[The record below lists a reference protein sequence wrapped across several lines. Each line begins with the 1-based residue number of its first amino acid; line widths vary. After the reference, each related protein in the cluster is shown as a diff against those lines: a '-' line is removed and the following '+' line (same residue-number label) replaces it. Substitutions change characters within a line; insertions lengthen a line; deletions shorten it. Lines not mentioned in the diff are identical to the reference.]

1 MNKREIINK
10 FIQLNLIILLTT
22 TLSWLITRGIEPIV
36 NIVYFVVILLIGGNI
51 GGIIGIIILKIEQK
65 LKH

>member
-22 TLSWLITRGIEPIV
+22 ILSWFITRGIEPIV
-36 NIVYFVVILLIGGNI
+36 NRVYFVVILIIGGNI
-51 GGIIGIIILKIEQK
+51 GGLIGIIILKIEQK

>member
-10 FIQLNLIILLTT
+10 FIQLNLIVLLTT
-22 TLSWLITRGIEPIV
+22 TLAWLITRGIEPIV
-36 NIVYFVVILLIGGNI
+36 NRVYFVIILLIGANT
-51 GGIIGIIILKIEQK
+51 GGLIGIIILKIEQK

>member
-22 TLSWLITRGIEPIV
+22 TLSWLVTRGIEPIV